1 MIKLLSRENL
11 KQFISYFFVGGIAA
25 VVEWI
30 MFWLFATVVSFD
42 YMLAT
47 VLAFVFSTT
56 ANMVLGKIFTFRDN
70 KTFKGKVFKEII
82 AIFGVSAIGLVFNM
96 GLMYIFVSVL
106 GMRSDLL
113 MTCAKVVAT
122 GIVFI
127 WNFLIRKF
135 VIYKN

>member
-106 GMRSDLL
+106 VRSVNDLCQGCCHRDCIYL
-113 MTCAKVVAT
+113 ELFNKKVC
-122 GIVFI
+122 
-127 WNFLIRKF
+127 NL
-135 VIYKN
+135 

>member
-82 AIFGVSAIGLVFNM
+82 AIF
-96 GLMYIFVSVL
+96 
-106 GMRSDLL
+106 
-113 MTCAKVVAT
+113 
-122 GIVFI
+122 
-127 WNFLIRKF
+127 
-135 VIYKN
+135 